1 MESECDRVVV
11 TQNGGLVDAEDKVGD
26 IVVDEH
32 FTVFQQNEA
41 YVFLLEVHLF
51 TDCYAHNRL
60 LL

>member
-1 MESECDRVVV
+1 MVV